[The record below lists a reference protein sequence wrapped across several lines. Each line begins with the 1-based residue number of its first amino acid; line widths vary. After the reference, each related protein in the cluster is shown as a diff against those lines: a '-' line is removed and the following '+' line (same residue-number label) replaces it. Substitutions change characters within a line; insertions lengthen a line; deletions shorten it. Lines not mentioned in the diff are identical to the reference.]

1 MVYAGD
7 LGFSVLIFTIYSLR
21 AKPSS
26 QPQPQPPNPNF
37 HAAPHQVLIFTIF
50 AIIAISLI
58 LLRRPTELGGNR
70 PLAFASAGFF
80 VSLWI
85 VYVLVSALTTYGYIT
100 PPF

>member
-1 MVYAGD
+1 
-7 LGFSVLIFTIYSLR
+7 S
-21 AKPSS
+21 
-26 QPQPQPPNPNF
+26 
-37 HAAPHQVLIFTIF
+37 QVLIFTIF

>member
-1 MVYAGD
+1 M
-7 LGFSVLIFTIYSLR
+7 
-21 AKPSS
+21 
-26 QPQPQPPNPNF
+26 
-37 HAAPHQVLIFTIF
+37 LIFTIF

-85 VYVLVSALTTYGYIT
+85 VYVLVSSLTTYGT
-100 PPF
+100 LHHPSD